1 MYHRHH
7 HHYHYCHLFT
17 DFMLN
22 DLYRMHTAVGKI
34 WDLLSQLLEV
44 SLMSLFFEFGQAG
57 FVRSF
62 YRRSLWLKS
71 VILWLKALCYVLF
84 FFSSSNA
91 PEKRRG
97 WKDAHIMVG
106 VTIHA
111 VMMKM
116 LAYDVQDQT
125 RQENV
130 LPSVEMA
137 ITSRT
142 EKGNVPHV
150 PQAVSPAKIHRT
162 LARAATL
169 RNFFEKQVCL
179 KSDDILATLNAIIV
193 LWFLLT

>member
-1 MYHRHH
+1 MTKK
-7 HHYHYCHLFT
+7 C
-17 DFMLN
+17 DIMIEGVMLCF
-22 DLYRMHTAVGKI
+22 I
-34 WDLLSQLLEV
+34 
-44 SLMSLFFEFGQAG
+44 
-57 FVRSF
+57 
-62 YRRSLWLKS
+62 
-71 VILWLKALCYVLF
+71 F

-97 WKDAHIMVG
+97 WKDVHIMVG

-116 LAYDVQDQT
+116 RAYDVQDQT

-179 KSDDILATLNAIIV
+179 KSDDILATLAVIV
-193 LWFLLT
+193 FWFLLT